1 MRVPISLL
9 SSVVLGPRGVT
20 GRVRVPEHRAAV
32 VSWALAACLG
42 LRFLAPEP
50 QVAPARPPTLEPS
63 PEASARRSTQ
73 VPASSGSSLRLPA
86 LLTRRVNSGPGD
98 VLPWDWPPSFRFQLR
113 VFRLTHILQFAIYG
127 SDCQSRMCEI

>member
-1 MRVPISLL
+1 MRGPTSLL

-20 GRVRVPEHRAAV
+20 GRVCVPEHRAAV
-32 VSWALAACLG
+32 VSCLG